1 MAGGTSWQE
10 VSLWLRRAAVVA
22 AGALLLSP
30 WVGVQARDMATG
42 LFAGLQVASEQE
54 LAERRGGFDFAGMT
68 FKFGAQVRTVI
79 DGQLALQSTYVLDA
93 GGQLSGQQ
101 SIGAGARA
109 LDAATAAQLVEA
121 GLQQGVDAV
130 GAAAGAGVIV
140 QDAKGSTL
148 AVHEVSQRR
157 VIGLLANTASDR
169 RIQQQIDVTVSV
181 ARFRQFQQ
189 AVRDTLLSNRIGLQ
203 TGELR

>member
-1 MAGGTSWQE
+1 MAGRTPWQKI
-10 VSLWLRRAAVVA
+10 SLALRRAAVVA
-22 AGALLLSP
+22 AGALLSPP

-42 LFAGLQVASEQE
+42 PFAGLQVASEQE

-68 FKFGAQVRTVI
+68 FKFGARVRTVI

-109 LDAATAAQLVEA
+109 LDAATAAQLVAA
-121 GLQQGVDAV
+121 GLQQGVD
-130 GAAAGAGVIV
+130 AAGAGVIV

-148 AVHEVSQRR
+148 AVHDVSQRR

-181 ARFRQFQQ
+181 ARFKQFQQ